1 MITEEEI
8 AKQQLPA
15 VTTAADLLLLAQKL
29 PTGCPNLDRFL
40 AGGIPC
46 RSITELVG
54 ENGAG
59 KTQLCLQLLLH
70 SQLPP
75 SPSASAFY
83 ISSEPPLPLRRLQ
96 QLADSFLLRLPPSSR
111 PSTPLD
117 NIFLHSVQTADDL
130 LSLLLRLD
138 PILPRLRLLVI
149 DSIAA
154 LFRSEFETSSTD
166 LVRRSNLFFR
176 IAGKLKAQASR
187 FGFAVVVA
195 NQVGDVIGEET
206 GGGGGCRPLVT
217 SGRRVCPALGLS
229 WANCVN
235 TRLFLSR
242 SQECDFRSSDLNQTR
257 TRRRMQVVF
266 APHLPSDG
274 SSCEI
279 TIDGHG
285 VHGLLDSGL

>member
-1 MITEEEI
+1 MISEEET
-8 AKQQLPA
+8 ANLQMPTA
-15 VTTAADLLLLAQKL
+15 TTAVDLLLSAQKL

-83 ISSEPPLPLRRLQ
+83 ISSEPPLPLRRLR
-96 QLADSFLLRLPPSSR
+96 QLADSFLLRLPPGSR

-117 NIFLHSVQTADDL
+117 NIFLHSVHTADDL
-130 LSLLLRLD
+130 LSLLHRLD
-138 PILPRLRLLVI
+138 PILPRLRLLVV

-154 LFRSEFETSSTD
+154 LFRSEFETSSAD

-176 IAGKLKAQASR
+176 IAGKLKAHASR
-187 FGFAVVVA
+187 FGFAVVVT
-195 NQVGDVIGEET
+195 NQVGDVIGTET
-206 GGGGGCRPLVT
+206 GGGGRPLVT

-242 SQECDFRSSDLNQTR
+242 SQECQSSDPNQTR
-257 TRRRMQVVF
+257 TRRTVQVVF

-279 TIDGHG
+279 VIDRHG
-285 VHGLLDSGL
+285 VQGLLDPGL